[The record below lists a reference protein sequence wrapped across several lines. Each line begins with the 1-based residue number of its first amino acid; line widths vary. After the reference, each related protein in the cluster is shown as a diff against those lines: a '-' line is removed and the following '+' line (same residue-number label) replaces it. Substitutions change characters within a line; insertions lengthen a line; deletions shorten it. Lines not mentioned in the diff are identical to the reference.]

1 MMNSIPNF
9 DMKNPRE
16 YPTYEGAPIAKDNVS
31 TGQRIIQSFSPKV
44 IFWAALTILV
54 IWAFFE
60 NPLVSSVSRNLMWDW
75 LLFAGGLMLGVLE
88 GVVQQKHRAAN
99 QAPVWLRIVVAIA
112 TLTAAFALV
121 YFLGS
126 NHFVISLFAG
136 GVAGSGAWWAIS
148 AYRSNW
154 AAYS

>member
-31 TGQRIIQSFSPKV
+31 TGQRIIRSFSLKV
-44 IFWAALTILV
+44 VFWATLTILV

-60 NPLVSSVSRNLMWDW
+60 KPFVSPVGGNLSGDW
-75 LLFAGGLMLGVLE
+75 LF
-88 GVVQQKHRAAN
+88 
-99 QAPVWLRIVVAIA
+99 
-112 TLTAAFALV
+112 
-121 YFLGS
+121 
-126 NHFVISLFAG
+126 FAG

>member
-1 MMNSIPNF
+1 MKKCIKELFMMNSIPNF

-99 QAPVWLRIVVAIA
+99 QAYVWLRIV
-112 TLTAAFALV
+112 
-121 YFLGS
+121 
-126 NHFVISLFAG
+126 
-136 GVAGSGAWWAIS
+136 
-148 AYRSNW
+148 
-154 AAYS
+154 